1 MNSIPHRWTIAAI
14 NRSGKV
20 APRGERF
27 QVMKRLGLR
36 IGPSIYP
43 ALSQGS
49 FERPVTGDWFGGA
62 DVHFWVGCCRLGL
75 MTEELP
81 VRTGL
86 DLKLPPTSGCFWQ
99 PKVGAPSRRAPR
111 LWASD
116 LTFGRSVSAAP
127 HGARGHHP

>member
-43 ALSQGS
+43 ALSQVS
-49 FERPVTGDWFGGA
+49 FERPATGDWFGGA
-62 DVHFWVGCCRLGL
+62 DVHFWAGCCRLGL

-86 DLKLPPTSGCFWQ
+86 DPELPPT
-99 PKVGAPSRRAPR
+99 KVRFREPQFSAPPSQSPA
-111 LWASD
+111 
-116 LTFGRSVSAAP
+116 SAALILDGNP
-127 HGARGHHP
+127 DSSQCRSRHR